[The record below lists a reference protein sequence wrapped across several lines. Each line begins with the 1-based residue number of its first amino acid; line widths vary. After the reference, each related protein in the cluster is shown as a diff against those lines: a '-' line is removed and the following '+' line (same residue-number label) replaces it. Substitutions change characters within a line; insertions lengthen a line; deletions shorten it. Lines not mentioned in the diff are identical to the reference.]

1 MSGLLTFRPAQLDVR
16 APRWS
21 RPLTPAACALRAAYG
36 PSVEQLAMAQRF
48 LRDVMA
54 ALGLVARGLFV
65 LAGELALRGATTRGE
80 GTKAALRHTLALYNA
95 SDESRLALGYALSG
109 VRS

>member
-1 MSGLLTFRPAQLDVR
+1 MNGLPTFCPARLDVR

-21 RPLTPAACALRAAYG
+21 RRLTPIACSLREAYG
-36 PSVEQLAMAQRF
+36 PSVEQLAQAQRF
-48 LRDVMA
+48 LRDVRA

-65 LAGELALRGATTRGE
+65 LAGELAPRGVPTRGE
-80 GTKAALRHTLALYNA
+80 ATKLALRRALVLYQA
-95 SDESRLALGYALSG
+95 SAESRATLGYALSG